1 MQKGLTQ
8 LSEEG
13 AAQLFKPLESNNLII
28 GAVGILQFDVVAH
41 RLLNEYGVECVYESI
56 NIATA
61 HWVLSD
67 DPKVFAEFKQKM
79 SAHLALDAAD
89 SYAYL
94 VYKG

>member
-1 MQKGLTQ
+1 MSMV
-8 LSEEG
+8 LS
-13 AAQLFKPLESNNLII
+13 
-28 GAVGILQFDVVAH
+28 
-41 RLLNEYGVECVYESI
+41 VYESI

-94 VYKG
+94 APTRVNLQFSKDRYPGVKFFDTREH